1 MFFFISEEGAVSGCQ
16 FRDGLPHIPLDSTN
30 ANLLRAR
37 VTAIIGAVNAQLRTD
52 EQRLKNKNSN
62 DVLDRLEKL
71 IEEKKKAYPEWL
83 SSPK

>member
-1 MFFFISEEGAVSGCQ
+1 M
-16 FRDGLPHIPLDSTN
+16 
-30 ANLLRAR
+30 
-37 VTAIIGAVNAQLRTD
+37 AIIGAVNAQLRTD